1 MCSLHKP
8 LIHCVF
14 SCVFCWIFFYR
25 IPNCTPYSN
34 FILWAIFIFIL
45 HSIQVEFDVEVE
57 VEVAYCQPGD
67 KSSLAAVIAFVFKLL
82 FCGSLF

>member
-1 MCSLHKP
+1 MGN
-8 LIHCVF
+8 
-14 SCVFCWIFFYR
+14 FYLY
-25 IPNCTPYSN
+25 PPYR
-34 FILWAIFIFIL
+34 
-45 HSIQVEFDVEVE
+45 SIQVDVE